1 MKRPSINRGNWRAIL
16 LASACGSM
24 LMMGHPAAAA
34 TFTTFVV
41 NGATE
46 TFPAAIDA
54 TNDVAGTW
62 YDALFI
68 PHGFLRTADG
78 TITTFDPPG
87 STGTYVYALNDNQ
100 VVVGSFS
107 DSNGTHGFIRHV
119 DGTTV
124 VYDAPASAGYTEIR
138 GIDDNNVYAGDYAGT
153 DGNGYGFVVNAKGK
167 FKSFGVSG
175 QRYTVATALSSRGA
189 TAGYDSGDGST
200 DLFMRTS
207 GGTITS
213 FDVPGGN
220 NPFAAAI
227 NKKGSIAGTSYE
239 NYDSNTGQGY
249 LRLSDG
255 TISTF
260 QVVSG
265 YETDGYALNVHNM
278 VCGNYYDSGGAYHGY
293 IRKAG
298 GGITTIDAPGSVGA
312 TGCTGINDNGVAAGY
327 FYDSQDVGNAYI
339 RTP

>member
-1 MKRPSINRGNWRAIL
+1 MNRPSIIPGKWRAIL
-16 LASACGSM
+16 LASACGSLLAM
-24 LMMGHPAAAA
+24 SHPAAAA

-62 YDALFI
+62 YDSQQV

-78 TITTFDPPG
+78 TITTFDPTG
-87 STGTYVYALNDNQ
+87 STQTHVYAMNDALTI
-100 VVVGSFS
+100 VGSFS
-107 DSNGTHGFIRHV
+107 DSNGTHGFIRTA
-119 DGTTV
+119 DGTITI
-124 VYDAPASAGYTEIR
+124 YDAPGSVGYTEIR
-138 GIDDNNVYAGDYAGT
+138 GINDNNVYGGDYSAS
-153 DGNGYGFVVNAKGK
+153 DGNGYGFVVSAKGK
-167 FKSFGVSG
+167 FKSFGVTG
-175 QRYTVATALSSRGA
+175 QRYTVVSALNSRGA
-189 TAGYDSGDGST
+189 TAGYDTGDGST

-207 GGTITS
+207 GGTITT
-213 FDVPGGN
+213 FDIPGGN

-278 VCGNYYDSGGAYHGY
+278 VCGNYYDSSGDYHGY

-298 GGITTIDAPGSVGA
+298 GGITTIDAPGSAGA
-312 TGCTGINDNGVAAGY
+312 TGCTGINDNGVTAGY
-327 FYDSQDVGNAYI
+327 FYDSQDVGNAYL